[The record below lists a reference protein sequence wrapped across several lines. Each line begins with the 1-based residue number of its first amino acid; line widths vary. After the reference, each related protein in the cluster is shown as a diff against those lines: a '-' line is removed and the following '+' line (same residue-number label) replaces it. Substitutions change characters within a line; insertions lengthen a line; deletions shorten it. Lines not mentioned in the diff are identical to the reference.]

1 MGDIINLSEFWPHAV
16 AVARAESTFVSDC
29 DKRRIETLRDQ
40 IENILED
47 ITQKEDLPMTVAM
60 SAGRFAAMRMFQ
72 LQGRAETLAFI
83 DQCITTAE
91 LCEDLMRQL
100 DEDA

>member
-1 MGDIINLSEFWPHAV
+1 MGDIIILSEFRPHAP
-16 AVARAESTFVSDC
+16 APYAESSFESDY
-29 DKRRIETLRDQ
+29 DKRRIETVRDH
-40 IENILED
+40 IENMLED
-47 ITQKEDLPMTVAM
+47 ITQKEDLPLTVAM

-91 LCEDLMRQL
+91 LCDDLVHQL

>member
-1 MGDIINLSEFWPHAV
+1 MGDIINLGEFRPHAE
-16 AVARAESTFVSDC
+16 APCAELSFKSDY
-29 DKRRIETLRDQ
+29 DKRRIETVRDH
-40 IENILED
+40 IENMLED
-47 ITQKEDLPMTVAM
+47 VTRKEDLPLTVAM

-91 LCEDLMRQL
+91 LCADLVRQL
-100 DEDA
+100 DEDV

>member
-1 MGDIINLSEFWPHAV
+1 MGEIINLNEFRPHAE
-16 AVARAESTFVSDC
+16 APCAELFLVSETDT
-29 DKRRIETLRDQ
+29 RRIEAVRDH
-40 IENILED
+40 IEHTLED
-47 ITQKEDLPMTVAM
+47 ITRKEDLPLTVAM

-91 LCEDLMRQL
+91 LCDDIVRHL
-100 DEDA
+100 DEDV

>member
-1 MGDIINLSEFWPHAV
+1 MGEIINLSEFRPHAK
-16 AVARAESTFVSDC
+16 APCTELFLVSKNDT
-29 DKRRIETLRDQ
+29 RRIEAVRDQ
-40 IENILED
+40 IEHTLED
-47 ITQKEDLPMTVAM
+47 ITQREDLPLTVAM

-91 LCEDLMRQL
+91 LCDDIARHL

>member
-1 MGDIINLSEFWPHAV
+1 MGEIIQISEFRSHAASPCTELSLASEIDSQRV
-16 AVARAESTFVSDC
+16 TAIRDH
-29 DKRRIETLRDQ
+29 IERMLDNMSR
-40 IENILED
+40 E
-47 ITQKEDLPMTVAM
+47 EDLPLTVAM

-91 LCEDLMRQL
+91 LYDDIVRHL
-100 DEDA
+100 DEDS